1 MRTKK
6 NVSPRA
12 GIVPQSKIKALAQ
25 ESHMLPLHYELILT
39 NKSQF
44 FDFILE
50 YKIRLYFGN
59 IHKTCGHALE
69 RGKRCQ
75 MSVLVCMKIY
85 A

>member
-1 MRTKK
+1 M
-6 NVSPRA
+6 
-12 GIVPQSKIKALAQ
+12 PQSKIKALAQ
-25 ESHMLPLHYELILT
+25 ESHMLPLYYELILS
-39 NKSQF
+39 NQSEL

-59 IHKTCGHALE
+59 IHKTCGLALE

-75 MSVLVCMKIY
+75 MSALVYMKIY